1 MSGTKEVKFRAK
13 TGGKVEDRLGGG
25 GKGLPIPTNANQIAM
40 AGGKDATERT
50 QADFK
55 KIPLRSREDVDEQF
69 PTGAHVDND
78 PRDEL
83 LAEKMELQ
91 AAGMAQQKKDNPNKD
106 AVPGVTPFGILQASD
121 SDFKRLQEIKD
132 KELDKQFEQ
141 WFASNYDKMGPE
153 QKALARKLYDKF
165 YIDRLHNAET
175 NMDLLSKLVRVKI
188 TGPKDKEDLL
198 LLFAAETGLIDTNYA
213 ENILHPEK
221 AARSQNEAARQKN
234 FTRGLFNPRR
244 FLRGD
249 WGGNDRSD
257 NSKAF
262 SNRET
267 AAPAAT
273 FGIGTTPFS
282 VAGDKLTADTEQR
295 SNFVNILAQLDN

>member
-13 TGGKVEDRLGGG
+13 TGGKMESKLGAG
-25 GKGLPIPTNANQIAM
+25 GKGLPIPSNANQIAM
-40 AGGKDATERT
+40 AGGKDATNRT
-50 QADFK
+50 QAQFQAL
-55 KIPLRSREDVDEQF
+55 PLRDREAVDEQF
-69 PTGAHVDND
+69 PTSAHIDSD

-91 AAGMAQQKKDNPNKD
+91 AAGMAQQKAANVANP
-106 AVPGVTPFGILQASD
+106 VPGVTPFGILQATD
-121 SDFKRLQEIKD
+121 SDFQRLQDIKD
-132 KELDKQFEQ
+132 KELDVQFEQ

-165 YIDRLHNAET
+165 YTDRLTNADT
-175 NMDLLSKLVRVKI
+175 NMSLLSKLVRVKI
-188 TGPKDKEDLL
+188 TGPKDKDDLM

-221 AARSQNEAARQKN
+221 AARSQNEAARKKN

-249 WGGNDRSD
+249 WGGNERTA
-257 NSKAF
+257 NSAAF
-262 SNRET
+262 SNRLS
-267 AAPAAT
+267 AAPAAS
-273 FGIGTTPFS
+273 FGVGTNPFS
-282 VAGDKLTADTEQR
+282 VAGDGLTGQTEQN
-295 SNFVNILAQLDN
+295 SNFMRILAQLDD